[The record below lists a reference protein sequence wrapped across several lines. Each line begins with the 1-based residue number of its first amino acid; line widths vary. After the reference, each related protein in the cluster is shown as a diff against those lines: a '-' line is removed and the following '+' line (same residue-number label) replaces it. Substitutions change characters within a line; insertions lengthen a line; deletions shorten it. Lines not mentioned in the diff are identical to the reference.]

1 MEKLLCLLPA
11 TSFYHQLPE
20 EASCPETFGQGGGV
34 LDIVLG
40 LLARTAS
47 EWPRGWNTP
56 LGRQLVSL
64 SLSFHLWDPA
74 SSSHSRPATN
84 YPSKTLAEGQ

>member
-47 EWPRGWNTP
+47 E
-56 LGRQLVSL
+56 
-64 SLSFHLWDPA
+64 
-74 SSSHSRPATN
+74 
-84 YPSKTLAEGQ
+84 